1 MAEAS
6 KGQASGP
13 GPPRSSVAL
22 LSEHLTYVAA
32 LGLVLFALAKTYA
45 VANFSLTTAGALLTT
60 APLAVLLGTLT
71 SYDYFFFPVLAL
83 ASGCVAALV
92 WRREGFNAVAAGA
105 GAVAVVAVL
114 LSPVLDLAW
123 VAGSFVALLIA
134 HRFAVRSTTAEEDD
148 ARPRNG
154 VSGWPRQARR
164 AVVSLLSSLSAT
176 VTVFF
181 VGLVG
186 SVVLLTISNP
196 WLPAEVMQV
205 DQGTQSFAVVGFV
218 VGTDA
223 RWTTTM
229 RAEDRGLSRVLTDDI
244 AVRRLCH
251 LSGAQPH
258 GRRPLLW
265 VLTGRAYRSP
275 NISCEHA
282 FEQLSTNELACG
294 SFPGE
299 TLVLGSDNFCTLP
312 TQEQVK

>member
-13 GPPRSSVAL
+13 GQASSSVAL

-32 LGLVLFALAKTYA
+32 LALVLFALAKTYA

-71 SYDYFFFPVLAL
+71 SYDYFFFPILAL
-83 ASGCVAALV
+83 ASGCVGALV
-92 WRREGFNAVAAGA
+92 WRREGFNGVAAGA
-105 GAVAVVAVL
+105 GAVAVIAVL
-114 LSPVLDLAW
+114 LSPVRDLVW
-123 VAGSFVALLIA
+123 VAGTFVAFLTV
-134 HRFAVRSTTAEEDD
+134 HKFAVRSSRAEEDD
-148 ARPRNG
+148 ARPRDG
-154 VSGWPRQARR
+154 VRGWPRRARR
-164 AVVSLLSSLSAT
+164 GVVSLLFSLRAT

-186 SVVLLTISNP
+186 AVVLLTISNP

-205 DQGTQSFAVVGFV
+205 DEGSQSYAVVGFV
-218 VGTDA
+218 VGTDP

-229 RAEDRGLSRVLTDDI
+229 RADDRGLSRVLTDDI

-251 LSGAQPH
+251 LSGAQPS

-282 FEQLSTNELACG
+282 FEQLSTDELACG
-294 SFPGE
+294 SLPGE
-299 TLVLGSDNFCTLP
+299 ASVPGSERFCTLP
-312 TQEQVK
+312 AREEVK